1 MTSRT
6 KKRIVLPTRPEPP
19 SIEQILQDVHG
30 ALASDPVFI
39 CDFSD
44 DSLLSNNAT
53 VCEREKQYGQSC
65 NYVDMNNKLKEILIQ
80 LKTKSVALKCAGEK
94 LEEDIEN
101 LREATM

>member
-1 MTSRT
+1 MTSRA

-30 ALASDPVFI
+30 AIASDPVFI

-44 DSLLSNNAT
+44 DSSLSNNAT
-53 VCEREKQYGQSC
+53 LCEKEKQYWQSC
-65 NYVDMNNKLKEILIQ
+65 NYVDMNNKLKEALIQ
-80 LKTKSVALKCAGEK
+80 LKAKCDVLRSAGEK